1 MQFDRWII
9 DMLPHWVIDEGWL
22 VHIALFA
29 ALIGLRLLP
38 ILLAGLGQLVAVL
51 AKLFFA
57 ALRAILPAAAMG
69 LGLAASFVLLGI
81 VRLVLRLWAVAR
93 EAVRGAAHD
102 GGTGDNRAGPEAAT
116 ETSGI
121 AEACAL
127 LGLPANGFTPDDL
140 KRAYRA
146 AVKQAH
152 PDQGGSAADTR
163 AILSARDRIR
173 DHFGW
178 S

>member
-57 ALRAILPAAAMG
+57 ALRAILPAALIG
-69 LGLAASFVLLGI
+69 LGRALTFLLTVVVRVALLVWFIVLNAG
-81 VRLVLRLWAVAR
+81 
-93 EAVRGAAHD
+93 RGNAQD
-102 GGTGDNRAGPEAAT
+102 EGDDRFRPEAARQS
-116 ETSGI
+116 SGI
-121 AEACAL
+121 AEACDL
-127 LGLPANGFTPDDL
+127 LGLPATGFTPDDL

-146 AVKQAH
+146 AIKQAH

>member
-9 DMLPHWVIDEGWL
+9 DMLPEWIIDEGWL

-38 ILLAGLGQLVAVL
+38 ILVAWLAQLVAVL

-57 ALRAILPAAAMG
+57 ALLAILPAAAMG
-69 LGLAASFVLLGI
+69 LGLAVSFVLLGI
-81 VRLVLRLWAVAR
+81 VRLALLVWVVAR
-93 EAVRGAAHD
+93 EAVCAAAHD
-102 GGTGDNRAGPEAAT
+102 DDTGDSRAGPEAARQS
-116 ETSGI
+116 SGI

-127 LGLPANGFTPDDL
+127 LGLPATGFTPDDL